1 MLIFSLFL
9 LQNDNSDEMV
19 CSSTFKPFKGTGGN
33 HFEFFYG
40 VSKIMRLLTVLLK
53 TLFNV
58 VLCPLRFKGIGKLF
72 QHFSCCIPLY
82 NVYIVWFSR
91 NGNKMTYF

>member
-9 LQNDNSDEMV
+9 LQMTTHYTEMV

-33 HFEFFYG
+33 HFEFLWSFQNNETFN
-40 VSKIMRLLTVLLK
+40 SLLK

-58 VLCPLRFKGIGKLF
+58 VLCPLRLKGIGNIF